1 MPTATQFTALGKGN
15 GFNRCLT
22 NTTVNQVLNAPTL
35 KQTMAAYWNFDSAT
49 FGVATFNPNNQP
61 RDIIC
66 DELANRGDDFGYDPS
81 TGNLASFLVSNTIPA
96 KCNGDIYIH
105 GINFQYQCYDN
116 TGFEGDQSIIIVDYR
131 STVASAASNTYDC
144 ETLSTGT
151 TYGDTYSIGKVTTAY
166 KTLASTAVNIS
177 GFPFVRTVYHE
188 FYGERYDDPVGS
200 GNAPCAVPFY
210 LPEPTELPSISFHT
224 Y

>member
-1 MPTATQFTALGKGN
+1 MAAPFKAFGEGN
-15 GFNRCLT
+15 GFNRCL
-22 NTTVNQVLNAPTL
+22 NDVSVNQVLNAPSL
-35 KQTMAAYWNFDSAT
+35 SQTMNAYWNFDSAT
-49 FGVATFNPNNQP
+49 FGGATFDPDNEPK
-61 RDIIC
+61 DLIC
-66 DELANRGDDFGYDPS
+66 DEDANRGSDSAYVPNNFS
-81 TGNLASFLVSNTIPA
+81 IFSVSNTIPA

-105 GINFQYQCYDN
+105 GISFQYVASEN
-116 TGFEGDQSIIIVDYR
+116 TGNDQSIIIVDYR
-131 STVASAASNTYDC
+131 STVASAASDTYDC
-144 ETLSTGT
+144 ETMTTGT

-177 GFPFVRTVYHE
+177 GIPFVKTVYHE

-200 GNAPCAVPFY
+200 GNAPCITPFY

>member
-49 FGVATFNPNNQP
+49 FGEATFNPNNKP
-61 RDIIC
+61 KDIIC
-66 DELANRGDDFGYDPS
+66 DEFANRGDDFVFDSGDNAYH
-81 TGNLASFLVSNTIPA
+81 LAYHVIPA
-96 KCNGDIYIH
+96 KCNGNIYIH
-105 GINFQYQCYDN
+105 GIGFTYQQGQ
-116 TGFEGDQSIIIVDYR
+116 TSVEGHQSIIVVDYR
-131 STVASAASNTYDC
+131 STVAAIASDTYDC
-144 ETLSTGT
+144 ETLYTSTSGGGSYS
-151 TYGDTYSIGKVTTAY
+151 YGKSTTAE
-166 KTLASTAVNIS
+166 KTLASTSVDID

-188 FYGERYDDPVGS
+188 FYGETYDDPVGS
-200 GNAPCAVPFY
+200 GNAPCLTPFY
-210 LPEPTELPSISFHT
+210 LPEPTTLPSLSFHT